1 MLRKFECTKLTCSW
15 QFVAFVFLKLWENL
29 RVSLNFKINIINKL
43 IHWLGETNLIIHLVG
58 KSMEKLT
65 QTAKMIIIIIITMII
80 IIMIIIIIVIFQASQ
95 TFVSVFTSSK
105 VLDFPILYH
114 AYRICKEVV
123 LMHVFIVLFTIKF
136 KVFLHKSKFFIA
148 VIIKL
153 SFPIIP
159 VPAKLKFT

>member
-1 MLRKFECTKLTCSW
+1 
-15 QFVAFVFLKLWENL
+15 
-29 RVSLNFKINIINKL
+29 
-43 IHWLGETNLIIHLVG
+43 
-58 KSMEKLT
+58 MEKLT
-65 QTAKMIIIIIITMII
+65 QAAKMIIIIIIIIITMII
-80 IIMIIIIIVIFQASQ
+80 IIIIIVIFQASQ
-95 TFVSVFTSSK
+95 TFVSVFTSLK
-105 VLDFPILYH
+105 VLDFPILYY

-123 LMHVFIVLFTIKF
+123 LMHVFIVLFTIKL